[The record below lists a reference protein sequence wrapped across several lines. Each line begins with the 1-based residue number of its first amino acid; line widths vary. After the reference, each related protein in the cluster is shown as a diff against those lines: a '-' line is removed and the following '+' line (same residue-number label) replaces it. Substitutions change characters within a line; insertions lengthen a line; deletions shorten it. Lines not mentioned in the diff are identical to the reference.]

1 VAQSW
6 LRAPL
11 TLADG
16 DGRAEEWA
24 LPAGQGEPAKG
35 GPPVDGR
42 VEAEGADV
50 VRDGPEGAE
59 GARGDGEDGTEW
71 AGQLPASIAHRAA
84 VCASEGERLVLLG
97 RLMRADLR
105 AWEKAEAA
113 ALELEPEGAGEGAGA
128 GEGEGE
134 GEGEGAGAGE
144 GAALAGAEAAGAEAA
159 GAEAGAEAGAAPA
172 RLARPRV
179 LVFLRG
185 P

>member
-1 VAQSW
+1 M
-6 LRAPL
+6 
-11 TLADG
+11 
-16 DGRAEEWA
+16 
-24 LPAGQGEPAKG
+24 
-35 GPPVDGR
+35 DGR

-50 VRDGPEGAE
+50 VRDGPEGAD

-105 AWEKAEAA
+105 AWETAEAA
-113 ALELEPEGAGEGAGA
+113 ALELEPEGAGEDAGAGA
-128 GEGEGE
+128 GEGEGAEE
-134 GEGEGAGAGE
+134 GEGTGAGE
-144 GAALAGAEAAGAEAA
+144 GAALAGAEA
-159 GAEAGAEAGAAPA
+159 AGAEAGAAPA